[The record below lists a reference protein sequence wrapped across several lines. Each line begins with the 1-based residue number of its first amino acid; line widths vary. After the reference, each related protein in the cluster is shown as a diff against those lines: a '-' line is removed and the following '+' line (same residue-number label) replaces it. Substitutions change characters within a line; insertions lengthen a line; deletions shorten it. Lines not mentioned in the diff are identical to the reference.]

1 MLKRTLIAVSCL
13 ALLAACGKKVDDAAV
28 NAAGNEVAQQ
38 PDAHPAATIPT
49 PANEAKAP
57 DFVAKAAMSDLY
69 EVAAAKIA
77 QKRSTN
83 AEVKK
88 FAAEMIKA
96 HTASTAGL
104 KKAIT
109 AAGAAITPPADMDDH
124 TKGQLDDLTKADAKD
139 FDKKYMNDQVDAHQG
154 ALDLMQ
160 RYANDGDVAQIK
172 TFANNTASVVQEHYD
187 MAKTLRDK
195 VEGKSDANPTKTPE
209 AKKETK

>member
-1 MLKRTLIAVSCL
+1 MLKRTMIAVSCL
-13 ALLAACGKKVDDAAV
+13 ALLAACGKKADDVAT

-57 DFVAKAAMSDLY
+57 DFVTKAAMSDMY

-96 HTASTAGL
+96 HTKTTADL
-104 KKAIT
+104 KKAI
-109 AAGAAITPPADMDDH
+109 AASGAAVTPPADMDDH
-124 TKGQLDDLTKADAKD
+124 SKDNLGKLEKADAKD

-160 RYANDGDVAQIK
+160 RYANDGDVA
-172 TFANNTASVVQEHYD
+172 
-187 MAKTLRDK
+187 
-195 VEGKSDANPTKTPE
+195 
-209 AKKETK
+209 

>member
-1 MLKRTLIAVSCL
+1 MLKRTLVIVSAV
-13 ALLAACGKKVDDAAV
+13 ALLAACGKKADEAA

-57 DFVAKAAMSDLY
+57 DFVTKAAMSDLY

-104 KKAIT
+104 KKAIGES
-109 AAGAAITPPADMDDH
+109 GADIIPPADMDDH

-160 RYANDGDVAQIK
+160 RYANDGDVAAIK
-172 TFANNTASVVQEHYD
+172 TFATNTASVVQKHYD

-195 VEGKSDANPTKTPE
+195 VEGKSDATTRTNDR
-209 AKKETK
+209 AR

>member
-1 MLKRTLIAVSCL
+1 MLKQTLVAAACV
-13 ALLAACGKKVDDAAV
+13 ALLAGCGKNANDAAV
-28 NAAGNEVAQQ
+28 NQAGNDIAQQ

-57 DFVAKAAMSDLY
+57 DFITKAAMTDMY
-69 EVAAAKIA
+69 EIAAAKIA

-88 FAAEMIKA
+88 FAAQMIKD
-96 HTASTAGL
+96 HTTSTAGL
-104 KKAIT
+104 KKAISESGQ
-109 AAGAAITPPADMDDH
+109 ALTPPADMDDH
-124 TKGQLDDLTKADAKD
+124 TKGQIDDLNKADAKD

-160 RYANDGDVAQIK
+160 RYANDGDVPQIK

-195 VEGKSDANPTKTPE
+195 VEGKSNANPTKTPA
-209 AKKETK
+209 AKNSP